1 MSFDHE
7 AFWSARY
14 RDAGDDYLFGT
25 APNKFLASQV
35 AHFGAGM
42 SVLAVADGEGRNSV
56 WLAEQGCAVTAT
68 EISPVALEKATKLAR
83 GRHVATIEATPQ
95 GYFLR
100 GEAGPRVEFVQVNI
114 FDWDWPEEAFDAV
127 VGIFIQFVGPAE
139 RARQMAGMK
148 QAVKPGGLLLLQ
160 GYTPKQLEYRTGG
173 PSAVE
178 NLYTEALLREMF
190 ADWEIVLL
198 HEHEDLIDE
207 GLGHTGRS
215 ALIDLVARK
224 PATGR

>member
-25 APNKFLASQV
+25 APNAFLSAQ
-35 AHFGAGM
+35 AGRFAAGM

-68 EISPVALEKATKLAR
+68 EISPVALAKAAKLAR
-83 GRHVATIEATPQ
+83 ARQVAVDFVEADL
-95 GYFLR
+95 LR
-100 GEAGPRVEFVQVNI
+100 
-114 FDWDWPEEAFDAV
+114 WDWPLAAFDAV

-139 RARQMAGMK
+139 RGILFAGM
-148 QAVKPGGLLLLQ
+148 QAAVKPGGLLLLQ

-178 NLYTEALLREMF
+178 NLYTAELLRSAF
-190 ADWEIVLL
+190 AGWELL
-198 HEHEDLIDE
+198 ELREHENVMAE
-207 GLGHTGRS
+207 GRGHAGRA

-224 PATGR
+224 PA